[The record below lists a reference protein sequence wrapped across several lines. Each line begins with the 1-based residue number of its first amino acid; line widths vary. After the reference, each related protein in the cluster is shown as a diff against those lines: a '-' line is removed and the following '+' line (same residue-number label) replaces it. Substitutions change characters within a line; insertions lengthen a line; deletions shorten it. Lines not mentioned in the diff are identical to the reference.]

1 MDIVKLKNA
10 LKELGYYLSDTQMN
24 SINLMVKGAV
34 IDYNNDKAATSTK
47 KDLEVLE
54 LEGLD
59 NTNNVDE
66 YVFETEDIPF

>member
-10 LKELGYYLSDTQMN
+10 LKELGYYLSDTQMR

-34 IDYNNDKAATSTK
+34 IDYNNDKASTNTK

-54 LEGLD
+54 LESLED
-59 NTNNVDE
+59 NVDE

>member
-10 LKELGYYLSDTQMN
+10 LKELGYYLSDTQMR

-34 IDYNNDKAATSTK
+34 IDYNNDKASTNTK

-54 LEGLD
+54 LEGLED
-59 NTNNVDE
+59 NVDE
-66 YVFETEDIPF
+66 YAFATEDVPF

>member
-10 LKELGYYLSDTQMN
+10 LKELGYYLSDTQMR

-34 IDYNNDKAATSTK
+34 IDYNNDKASTNTK

-54 LEGLD
+54 LESLED
-59 NTNNVDE
+59 NVNE